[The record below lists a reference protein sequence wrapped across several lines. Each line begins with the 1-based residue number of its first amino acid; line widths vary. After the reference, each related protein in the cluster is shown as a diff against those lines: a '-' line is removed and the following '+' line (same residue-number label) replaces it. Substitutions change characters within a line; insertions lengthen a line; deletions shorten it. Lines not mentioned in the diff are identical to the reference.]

1 MKEKARMTVMINNKF
16 LAIFIFSFIIFFSN
30 CATIFEGKK
39 INKGVYIT
47 SNIEGATVY
56 NSDGRN
62 EFGKTPLLINEQKK
76 KKDLNLLIE
85 KENYLTAQRKIEV
98 IQANQGYLFLD
109 AMLLCIPCI
118 VDVTTGALEK
128 YEFDSIMIPLKRI
141 IEKDGKPV
149 AINIDNVVWKVK
161 EGQTIGKE
169 MKTDIY
175 FKKNSIDSRQYTE
188 NICTEME
195 GTRYES
201 QRCGENKKKSSYGI
215 NYSNITLIPIIKEI
229 YLKEIK
235 HRSQY
240 AYASQISIDWIFIQ
254 NEKDTIA
261 IFDDKVSL
269 IVNSSEKRKVIN
281 ALINLSMY
289 NLLND
294 DITFEKVSTTKSKN
308 LQNEP
313 KTLLT
318 NIDKIKA
325 PVLSN
330 GLTPVIKQL
339 VKSVVTI
346 AHKEG
351 HGSGFIISSDGYIIT
366 NYHVIENNQNLV
378 VQLNEKL
385 SLKAEVVKINP
396 EYDLA
401 LLKIDAK
408 ELIALALGNSEKI
421 EIGEEVIAIGTPVEL
436 SYGQTVSKGIISGK
450 RKLEE
455 HIYIQTDASV
465 NAGNSGGPLINQNA
479 EVIGIVSRKRYDK
492 EGIAFA
498 IPINE
503 AIEKLNIIQ
512 NEK

>member
-1 MKEKARMTVMINNKF
+1 MVNRKNNILF
-16 LAIFIFSFIIFFSN
+16 VLAFVVSLLFSN
-30 CATIFEGKK
+30 CATIFEGKNN
-39 INKGVYIT
+39 NKGVYIQ
-47 SNIEGATVY
+47 SNINGATVY
-56 NSDGRN
+56 NSDGRT
-62 EFGKTPLLINEQKK
+62 EFGKTPLLINDKKK

-85 KENYLTAQRKIEV
+85 KENYQTAQQKIEV
-98 IQANQGYLFLD
+98 ISANKGFLFLD

-118 VDVTTGALEK
+118 VDVATGALEK
-128 YEFDSIMIPLKRI
+128 YEFDSVMIPLKRI
-141 IEKDGKPV
+141 IEKDGKPT
-149 AINIDNVVWKVK
+149 AINVDNVVWKIK

-175 FKKNSIDSRQYTE
+175 FKKNSIDSRQYSE
-188 NICTEME
+188 NICLEME

-201 QRCGENKKKSSYGI
+201 QKCGENKKNSSYGI
-215 NYSNITLIPIIKEI
+215 NYSNITLIPIINNI

-235 HRSQY
+235 YRSDY
-240 AYASQISIDWIFIQ
+240 SYASQITIDWIFLQ
-254 NEKDTIA
+254 NEKDTVA
-261 IFDDKVSL
+261 VFNDKVAM
-269 IVNSSEKRKVIN
+269 IVSSSEKRKVIN
-281 ALINLSMY
+281 ALINISLY
-289 NLLND
+289 NLLD
-294 DITFEKVSTTKSKN
+294 DDNTFNKVSSQKSTN
-308 LQNEP
+308 LQKEVKP
-313 KTLLT
+313 QF
-318 NIDKIKA
+318 ISIEKIKS
-325 PVLSN
+325 PTLSN

-351 HGSGFIISSDGYIIT
+351 HGSGFVISSDGYIIT

-378 VQLNEKL
+378 VQINEKL
-385 SLKAEVVKINP
+385 SLKAEVIKTNP

-408 ELIALALGNSEKI
+408 DLTALALGNSEKI

-436 SYGQTVSKGIISGK
+436 SYGQTVSKGIVSGK

-455 HIYIQTDASV
+455 HVYIQTDASV

-512 NEK
+512 K